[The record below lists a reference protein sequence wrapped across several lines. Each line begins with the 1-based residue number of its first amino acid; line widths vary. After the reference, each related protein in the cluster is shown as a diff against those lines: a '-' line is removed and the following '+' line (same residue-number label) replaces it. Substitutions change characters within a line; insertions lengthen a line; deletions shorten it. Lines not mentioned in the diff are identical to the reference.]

1 MSTETMNAKVK
12 ELRELRRM
20 ADELAAEI
28 EAIQDAIKA
37 ELTTRGSDTLTGPDW
52 AITWKAVTSKRLDST
67 ALKKELPEIAARF
80 MTQTTTRRFVLSV

>member
-1 MSTETMNAKVK
+1 MSINELDMKVK

-28 EAIQDAIKA
+28 EAVQDSIKSQMDA
-37 ELTTRGSDTLTGPDW
+37 QGVDTPAGADWKVTWRPLTS
-52 AITWKAVTSKRLDST
+52 TWLDSS

-80 MTQTTTRRFVLSV
+80 MKQTATRRFVLA